1 MLELS
6 FTKGLGIGQLTLDC
20 LSFPNFSLGVNVWV
34 AIGVFLMNVVPIV
47 VRGLLKRVLGSGHSN
62 LLLQEHHLGSMNQG
76 GRVLELTGSW

>member
-1 MLELS
+1 MLKLS

-34 AIGVFLMNVVPIV
+34 AIGIFLMNVVPIV
-47 VRGLLKRVLGSGHSN
+47 VRGLLKGYWVVGIQIYFYR
-62 LLLQEHHLGSMNQG
+62 SMTQG